1 INVFFPPR
9 PWGFVPPPSRGPPPP
24 APALLRGEGAPPPR
38 PPATPP
44 STGPL
49 VDRAPRRYR
58 LDPEKR
64 KKAIAYS
71 RDQYILYFVDFVL
84 SISIYLLLWRTR
96 TAAAFRDRARRLS
109 RRHIAQCAI
118 FVPLFAAAA
127 SLLRSPLDYYAG
139 FALEHRFGLST
150 QSFASWLGDWAKNL
164 AVTAVLGT
172 LVVWIFYLV
181 VRRAPRRWW
190 FYFWLLT
197 IPLALGFMLLEPFV
211 IEPLF
216 FKFTLLEKTRPALTA
231 RVEGMLDHAGLEV
244 PPSRIFEMDAS
255 TKTKTLNA
263 YVSGVGA
270 GKRVVVWDN
279 TLRKM
284 SEDETLLVLGHEVG
298 HYVLRHILKEF
309 ALIELLVLGLF
320 YLGYVALNGV
330 AERLGTRSAV
340 ESVGDLASFPIA
352 LSVLTALSFLIS
364 PVVNGISRHFEHQAD
379 QFALEVT
386 YGIVQDPNA
395 AEARALQTLG
405 EEDLADPDP
414 HPFIEYWLYSH
425 PPLDE
430 RIRFAAAYKPWT
442 EGKPLELVRPR

>member
-1 INVFFPPR
+1 MKLWFFPLALAVLASPAIRCASPDHAPLLAAKAR
-9 PWGFVPPPSRGPPPP
+9 PPQS
-24 APALLRGEGAPPPR
+24 
-38 PPATPP
+38 PATPP

-279 TLRKM
+279 TTTSLPADRK
-284 SEDETLLVLGHEVG
+284 STRLNSSHGYISYAVFC
-298 HYVLRHILKEF
+298 LKKKKK
-309 ALIELLVLGLF
+309 
-320 YLGYVALNGV
+320 
-330 AERLGTRSAV
+330 T
-340 ESVGDLASFPIA
+340 
-352 LSVLTALSFLIS
+352 
-364 PVVNGISRHFEHQAD
+364 
-379 QFALEVT
+379 
-386 YGIVQDPNA
+386 
-395 AEARALQTLG
+395 
-405 EEDLADPDP
+405 
-414 HPFIEYWLYSH
+414 
-425 PPLDE
+425 
-430 RIRFAAAYKPWT
+430 
-442 EGKPLELVRPR
+442 